1 MLMKQAKQKMLELLF
16 LLVFSNMLLLE
27 WFFVDN
33 TKTTWIIPLTYQGW
47 YRMAKSLMYY
57 NANIMAV
64 YQSNDAPLSSVRIS
78 GGPNVYISAQ
88 VLTIGV

>member
-1 MLMKQAKQKMLELLF
+1 
-16 LLVFSNMLLLE
+16 
-27 WFFVDN
+27 
-33 TKTTWIIPLTYQGW
+33 
-47 YRMAKSLMYY
+47 MAKSLMYY